1 MTDPADAITQDDEC
15 RDTAQIMMTG
25 VLGADQSDVQ
35 TLTVFMPVSASE
47 RVL

>member
-1 MTDPADAITQDDEC
+1 MTDPADAVTQDNDC
-15 RDTAQIMMTG
+15 RTAQIMMIG